1 LSFFRQILDI
11 ALHID
16 QQLDRIIQ
24 TYGAGTYGLLFVIIF
39 CETGLVVTPF
49 LPGDSLLFAVG
60 AFAARGSLDL
70 GTSFG
75 LLMLASICG
84 DSTNY
89 LIGSRVG
96 PAVFQKKDSRW
107 FNPEHLE
114 RAHRFYETYGA
125 KTIIMARFLPILRSF
140 APFVAGIARMGYP
153 RFLAYSVVGALSW
166 VGLFV
171 LAGYFFGNIPIVR
184 DNFSIVIMAIIV
196 ISVVPAIAHF
206 LKSRR
211 QTAAG

>member
-1 LSFFRQILDI
+1 GPGGARPTEVRCHGARAGSTSNVVDAGGRSGVPRGIMTALPAAPAGAGLPDRPRIALSFFRQLLDI

-70 GTSFG
+70 GTSLG

-84 DSTNY
+84 DSANY
-89 LIGSRVG
+89 LIGSR
-96 PAVFQKKDSRW
+96 
-107 FNPEHLE
+107 
-114 RAHRFYETYGA
+114 
-125 KTIIMARFLPILRSF
+125 
-140 APFVAGIARMGYP
+140 
-153 RFLAYSVVGALSW
+153 
-166 VGLFV
+166 
-171 LAGYFFGNIPIVR
+171 
-184 DNFSIVIMAIIV
+184 
-196 ISVVPAIAHF
+196 
-206 LKSRR
+206 
-211 QTAAG
+211 

>member
-1 LSFFRQILDI
+1 VRLVHQLLDI

-24 TYGAGTYGLLFVIIF
+24 TYGTGTYLLLFVIVF

-60 AFAARGSLDL
+60 AFSARGSLDL
-70 GTSFG
+70 GTSLL

-89 LIGSRVG
+89 LIGTRVG
-96 PAVFQKKDSRW
+96 PAVFQKQDSRW
-107 FNPEHLE
+107 FNPAHLE
-114 RAHRFYETYGA
+114 RAHRFYQTYGA
-125 KTIIMARFLPILRSF
+125 KTIIMARFLPILRTF
-140 APFVAGIARMGYP
+140 APFVAGIGRMGYP

-184 DNFSIVIMAIIV
+184 DNFSMVIMAIIV
-196 ISVVPAIAHF
+196 ISVLPAVSHLIRH
-206 LKSRR
+206 RR
-211 QTAAG
+211 EAARG